1 MLNVSEHS
9 GQHEDG
15 KVATG
20 VCIWKLLLVFKR
32 EAPEEHRGLRQ
43 ISEDY
48 RCETVVA
55 TAIVG
60 YTCRRSSYEEKDR
73 DKVING

>member
-20 VCIWKLLLVFKR
+20 FCIWKLLLVLKR
-32 EAPEEHRGLRQ
+32 AAPEEHRGLRQ
-43 ISEDY
+43 ISGDC

-55 TAIVG
+55 TASVG
-60 YTCRRSSYEEKDR
+60 YTCRRSGYEEKER
-73 DKVING
+73 DMVI